1 MKRTR
6 LASVKAGVKPERGG
20 VQSVT
25 IAARILN
32 AMAAAGHRLP
42 LKTLAAATGLA
53 RGKVHR
59 YLRSLRSAG
68 LVCQEAETGLYQLG
82 PQAIALGL
90 AALRGINPIAEVCKA
105 LPALRDEINQTVT
118 AAVWSEAGPV
128 LVAMQESDHWL
139 TMNIRVGSRLPLLTT
154 AIGRTFLAHLPAA
167 DTMPLMTAE
176 REAAQAGGIMLPSVD
191 EIEDLAEEIRLRR
204 VARAPSAIIPGIDAV
219 AAPVFDFADKLVAV
233 LCVVARSEAKITGW
247 NGSAV
252 RVLARTASDLSRRLG
267 FVDGQVVKDRRDRI
281 PTTNESRTA
290 RKAV

>member
-6 LASVKAGVKPERGG
+6 DASVRASAKAERGG
-20 VQSVT
+20 VRSVT

-32 AMAAAGHRLP
+32 AMAIAGRRLP
-42 LKTLAAATGLA
+42 LKTLAADTGLA
-53 RGKVHR
+53 RAKVHR

-68 LVCQEAETGLYQLG
+68 LVSQETESSLYQLG

-90 AALRGINPIAEVCKA
+90 AALRGINPVAEVCNA
-105 LPALRDEINQTVT
+105 LPGLRDEINQTVT
-118 AAVWSEAGPV
+118 AAVWSEAGPI

-139 TMNIRVGSRLPLLTT
+139 TMNIRVGSRLPLLST

-167 DTMPLMTAE
+167 DTMPLVTAE
-176 REAAQAGGIMLPSVD
+176 RETAQAGGITLPSRN
-191 EIEDLAEEIRLRR
+191 EIEGLAEEIRLRR
-204 VARAPSAIIPGIDAV
+204 LARVPSAIVPGIDAV
-219 AAPVFDFADKLVAV
+219 AAPVFDFANKLVAV

-252 RVLARTASDLSRRLG
+252 RVLARTASDISRRLG
-267 FVDGQVVKDRRDRI
+267 FLDGEGVSKDRI
-281 PTTNESRTA
+281 SAMNESRTA